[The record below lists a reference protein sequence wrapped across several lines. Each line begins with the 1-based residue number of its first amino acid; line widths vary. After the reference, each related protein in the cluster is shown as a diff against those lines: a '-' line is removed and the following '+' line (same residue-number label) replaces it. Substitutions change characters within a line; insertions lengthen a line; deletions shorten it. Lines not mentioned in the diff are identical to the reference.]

1 MECDCGEAAGSF
13 KSMDFMMNGNKKVTM
28 NPKAYLQEVFG
39 PGYCAVAISGIPS
52 SVSGMNMYLLGD
64 TFLRHFYT
72 IFNYA
77 NADGASTNSIGL
89 ALNSQY
95 VKDGYTKTFAETAG
109 TETGIHTFAQLEDIG
124 DVKRFHKQFN
134 TVQAITI
141 VFTVFLYLGIALQ

>member
-1 MECDCGEAAGSF
+1 MECNCTEAAGSF

-77 NADGASTNSIGL
+77 NVDGASTNSIGL

-95 VKDGYTKTFAETAG
+95 VKDGYTKTFA
-109 TETGIHTFAQLEDIG
+109 
-124 DVKRFHKQFN
+124 DV
-134 TVQAITI
+134 
-141 VFTVFLYLGIALQ
+141 